1 MDSSILEY
9 MAEKNWFSVDIQTI
23 LEDEGFK
30 KLNPSSK
37 KGRKKKTTEERVG
50 VIDPVRCDARVWKEG
65 YDNIQ
70 CDNKKLEGECLC
82 AGHLDML
89 KKNRLWLGMI
99 NEPRPE
105 NPVSNNGVQH
115 HWLFDKEGNKVEPDK
130 KKPQKEETNVVKRK
144 RGRPKGSK
152 NRNKKSKNEIP
163 KMSKEEILT
172 LLEKKMKEKEEI
184 DKEEKNEDEGGKE
197 EKKYVE
203 KTDGVEKEKEE
214 EEEEEDIIYLVDNV
228 PYEINGGEVIDP
240 EDYSPMGKPDG
251 KGGIIFEDEFTEQ
264 RHQENIN
271 KYGK

>member
-1 MDSSILEY
+1 MDPSILEY
-9 MAEKNWFSVDIQTI
+9 MAEKKWFSVDIQTI

-30 KLNPSSK
+30 KLNPTK

-50 VIDPVRCDARVWKEG
+50 VIDPKRCDARVWKEG

-70 CDNKKLEGECLC
+70 CDNKKLEGGCLC

-115 HWLFDKEGNKVEPDK
+115 HWLFDKDGNKIEPEK
-130 KKPQKEETNVVKRK
+130 QISQEEDNTVVKRK

-163 KMSKEEILT
+163 KMSKEEILI
-172 LLEKKMKEKEEI
+172 LLEKKMKEKDEKDRE
-184 DKEEKNEDEGGKE
+184 DEKDEKKEEEEGG
-197 EKKYVE
+197 
-203 KTDGVEKEKEE
+203 EE
-214 EEEEEDIIYLVDNV
+214 EEEEEEEGDIIYLVDNV
-228 PYEINGGEVIDP
+228 PYEIKGDEVIDP

-251 KGGIIFEDEFTEQ
+251 KGGITFEDEFTEQ
-264 RHQENIN
+264 RHQENIT

>member
-1 MDSSILEY
+1 MDPSILEY
-9 MAEKNWFSVDIQTI
+9 MAEKKWFSVDIQTI

-50 VIDPVRCDARVWKEG
+50 VIDPKRCDARVWKEG

-70 CDNKKLEGECLC
+70 CDNKKLEGGCLC

-105 NPVSNNGVQH
+105 NPISNNGVQH
-115 HWLFDKEGNKVEPDK
+115 HWLFDKDGHKVEPEK
-130 KKPQKEETNVVKRK
+130 KKSQKEETDVVKRK

-163 KMSKEEILT
+163 KMSKEEILS
-172 LLEKKMKEKEEI
+172 LLEKKMKEKDEKDREE
-184 DKEEKNEDEGGKE
+184 N
-197 EKKYVE
+197 
-203 KTDGVEKEKEE
+203 EKEKKVVEDKKEVEEKGEE
-214 EEEEEDIIYLVDNV
+214 EENIIYSVDNV
-228 PYEINGGEVIDP
+228 PYEIKGDEVIDP

-251 KGGIIFEDEFTEQ
+251 KGGITFEDEFTEQ
-264 RHQENIN
+264 RHQENIT